1 VNESNLAIKLDE
13 YDSREALSDLSE
25 EEQRIIA
32 VLRDPVK
39 EPKLREI
46 MENSLKR

>member
-39 EPKLREI
+39 GPKLREI